1 MAGRSGSS
9 PLYCEYFARLYITK
23 AYLLSFSRSFS
34 RSCKL
39 NWRRFLS
46 ARFERGG
53 EETKALFESNLGRE
67 REREGG
73 KESRILGFFFLF
85 IVEIE
90 FQSD

>member
-23 AYLLSFSRSFS
+23 AYLLSLSRSFS
-34 RSCKL
+34 RSCEL

-53 EETKALFESNLGRE
+53 EETKALFESNLG
-67 REREGG
+67 EREGG
-73 KESRILGFFFLF
+73 REGKPNSRFFFFLF

>member
-23 AYLLSFSRSFS
+23 AYLLSLSRSFS
-34 RSCKL
+34 RSCEL

-67 REREGG
+67 REREGR
-73 KESRILGFFFLF
+73 KAEFSVFFFLF